1 MSEST
6 PVPRGS
12 APVPQDPPANE
23 TMSLAAAN
31 RLETLRTLRP
41 AQVILTVGVA
51 VVVTTVLVLS
61 IGRLAGFTKLG
72 DRLSGATWSW
82 LGLCALGQIGV
93 FVGYA
98 GAFRTSVAAAGDLF
112 GEPTDTGSDSTD
124 TDTDPEGDTASTS
137 ASTDTDDDT
146 ASTSAS
152 TDTEGDTA
160 SASTDTDDDTEGDTA
175 SASTDTDDDTE
186 GDTASAST
194 DTDDDTEGDTASAST
209 DAGTGGV
216 PGGAFAN
223 RRGPRVGVWYS
234 LKVALAGFGLTQL
247 VAAGGAAGM
256 AFTFWVM
263 RRLGFSKKNAL
274 VQLITLNTAVYFVFG
289 GLGWLGALVGLV
301 DPAVPKAMAVGWVA
315 GFAVVIAL
323 ALWFTQPQRKAT
335 FGAAEDG
342 PRLRRALA
350 VGVSAAARVRDCT
363 HTADG
368 RRLLAWSLLYWAGDL
383 VSLWAALRAFGVTV
397 SATAI
402 VGAYVTGYLAQSV
415 PIPLIATGGVDAA
428 TTFTLTAVG
437 VPIEVALLGVVA
449 HRVFAFWLP
458 VIPGLWSATS
468 LVRDEMP
475 ANGRRG
481 RLLPG
486 GRGA

>member
-6 PVPRGS
+6 PAPRGS
-12 APVPQDPPANE
+12 APVPQDPLATEPMSPAA
-23 TMSLAAAN
+23 TN
-31 RLETLRTLRP
+31 RLEALRTLRP

-51 VVVTTVLVLS
+51 VAVTTVLVLS

-72 DRLSGATWSW
+72 DRLSGATWGW

-93 FVGYA
+93 FIGYA
-98 GAFRTSVAAAGDLF
+98 GAFRTSVAGSGDLF
-112 GEPTDTGSDSTD
+112 GEPGDISSSGTGSYTAVG
-124 TDTDPEGDTASTS
+124 GDL
-137 ASTDTDDDT
+137 
-146 ASTSAS
+146 
-152 TDTEGDTA
+152 
-160 SASTDTDDDTEGDTA
+160 
-175 SASTDTDDDTE
+175 
-186 GDTASAST
+186 
-194 DTDDDTEGDTASAST
+194 
-209 DAGTGGV
+209 
-216 PGGAFAN
+216 AN

-256 AFTFWVM
+256 AFTFWVI
-263 RRLGFSKKNAL
+263 RRLGFSKKNAM

-289 GLGWLGALVGLV
+289 GIGWLGALVGLG
-301 DPAVPKAMAVGWVA
+301 DPAVPKAMAVSWLA
-315 GFAVVIAL
+315 GFAAVIAL
-323 ALWFTQPQRKAT
+323 ALWFTQPERAAALT
-335 FGAAEDG
+335 SAEDA
-342 PRLRRALA
+342 PRLRRALD
-350 VGVSAAARVRDCT
+350 VGVSAAARVRGFT

-383 VSLWAALRAFGVTV
+383 VSLWAALRAFGVSV
-397 SATAI
+397 PVAAL

-458 VIPGLWSATS
+458 VIPGLWSATA
-468 LVRDEMP
+468 LVRDEKP
-475 ANGRRG
+475 ANGRKDR
-481 RLLPG
+481 RLRG
-486 GRGA
+486 GREA

>member
-6 PVPRGS
+6 PAPRGS
-12 APVPQDPPANE
+12 APVPQDPLATEPMSPAA
-23 TMSLAAAN
+23 TN
-31 RLETLRTLRP
+31 RLEALRTLRP

-72 DRLSGATWSW
+72 DRLSGATWGW

-93 FVGYA
+93 FIGYA
-98 GAFRTSVAAAGDLF
+98 GAFRTSVAGSGDLF
-112 GEPTDTGSDSTD
+112 GEPGDSGSNSTD
-124 TDTDPEGDTASTS
+124 SYTAVGGDL
-137 ASTDTDDDT
+137 
-146 ASTSAS
+146 
-152 TDTEGDTA
+152 
-160 SASTDTDDDTEGDTA
+160 
-175 SASTDTDDDTE
+175 
-186 GDTASAST
+186 
-194 DTDDDTEGDTASAST
+194 
-209 DAGTGGV
+209 
-216 PGGAFAN
+216 AN

-256 AFTFWVM
+256 AFTFWVI
-263 RRLGFSKKNAL
+263 RQLGFSKKNAM

-289 GLGWLGALVGLV
+289 GIGWLGALVGLG
-301 DPAVPKAMAVGWVA
+301 DPAVPRAMAVSWLA
-315 GFAVVIAL
+315 GFAAVIAL
-323 ALWFTQPQRKAT
+323 ALWFTQPERA
-335 FGAAEDG
+335 AALASAEDA
-342 PRLRRALA
+342 PRLRRALD
-350 VGVSAAARVRDCT
+350 VGVSAAARVRGFT

-397 SATAI
+397 SATAL

-458 VIPGLWSATS
+458 VIPGLWSATA
-468 LVRDEMP
+468 LVRDEKP
-475 ANGRRG
+475 ANGRKG
-481 RLLPG
+481 RRLRG

>member
-6 PVPRGS
+6 PAPRGS
-12 APVPQDPPANE
+12 AHVPQDPPATE
-23 TMSLAAAN
+23 AMSPAATN

-51 VVVTTVLVLS
+51 AVVTTVLVLS

-72 DRLSGATWSW
+72 DRLSGATWGW

-93 FVGYA
+93 FIGYA
-98 GAFRTSVAAAGDLF
+98 GAFRTSVAGSGDLF
-112 GEPTDTGSDSTD
+112 GEPGDIGSSGTGSYTAVG
-124 TDTDPEGDTASTS
+124 GDL
-137 ASTDTDDDT
+137 
-146 ASTSAS
+146 
-152 TDTEGDTA
+152 
-160 SASTDTDDDTEGDTA
+160 
-175 SASTDTDDDTE
+175 
-186 GDTASAST
+186 
-194 DTDDDTEGDTASAST
+194 
-209 DAGTGGV
+209 
-216 PGGAFAN
+216 AN
-223 RRGPRVGVWYS
+223 RRGLRVGVWYS

-256 AFTFWVM
+256 AFTFWVI
-263 RRLGFSKKNAL
+263 RRLGFSKKNAM

-289 GLGWLGALVGLV
+289 GIGWLGALVGLG
-301 DPAVPKAMAVGWVA
+301 DPAVPKAMAVSWLV
-315 GFAVVIAL
+315 GFAAVIAL
-323 ALWFTQPQRKAT
+323 ALWFTQPERAAALT
-335 FGAAEDG
+335 SAEDA
-342 PRLRRALA
+342 PRLRRALD
-350 VGVSAAARVRDCT
+350 VGVSAAARVRHFT

-383 VSLWAALRAFGVTV
+383 VSLWAALRAFGVNV
-397 SATAI
+397 SAAAL

-428 TTFTLTAVG
+428 TTFTLAAVG

-458 VIPGLWSATS
+458 VIPGLWSATV

-475 ANGRRG
+475 VKRARK
-481 RLLPG
+481 
-486 GRGA
+486 

>member
-6 PVPRGS
+6 PAPRGS
-12 APVPQDPPANE
+12 APVPQDPLATEPMSPAA
-23 TMSLAAAN
+23 TN
-31 RLETLRTLRP
+31 RLEALRTLRP

-72 DRLSGATWSW
+72 DRLSGATWGW

-93 FVGYA
+93 FIGYA
-98 GAFRTSVAAAGDLF
+98 GAFRTSVAGSGDLF
-112 GEPTDTGSDSTD
+112 GEPGDIGSGGTGSYTAVG
-124 TDTDPEGDTASTS
+124 GDL
-137 ASTDTDDDT
+137 
-146 ASTSAS
+146 
-152 TDTEGDTA
+152 
-160 SASTDTDDDTEGDTA
+160 
-175 SASTDTDDDTE
+175 
-186 GDTASAST
+186 
-194 DTDDDTEGDTASAST
+194 
-209 DAGTGGV
+209 
-216 PGGAFAN
+216 AN

-256 AFTFWVM
+256 AFTFWVI
-263 RRLGFSKKNAL
+263 RRLGFSKKNAM

-289 GLGWLGALVGLV
+289 GIGWLGALVGLG
-301 DPAVPKAMAVGWVA
+301 DPAVPKAMAVSWLA
-315 GFAVVIAL
+315 GFAAVIAL
-323 ALWFTQPQRKAT
+323 ALWFTQPERAAALT
-335 FGAAEDG
+335 SAEDA
-342 PRLRRALA
+342 PRLRRALD
-350 VGVSAAARVRDCT
+350 VGVSAAARVRGFT

-383 VSLWAALRAFGVTV
+383 VSLWAALRAFGVSV
-397 SATAI
+397 PVAAL

-458 VIPGLWSATS
+458 VIPGLWSATV

-475 ANGRRG
+475 ANGRKDR
-481 RLLPG
+481 RLRG

>member
-6 PVPRGS
+6 PAPRGS
-12 APVPQDPPANE
+12 VPSPQDPPATE
-23 TMSLAAAN
+23 AMSPAAMN
-31 RLETLRTLRP
+31 RLEALRTLRP

-51 VVVTTVLVLS
+51 VAVTTVLVLS
-61 IGRLAGFTKLG
+61 IGRLAGFTKLS
-72 DRLSGATWSW
+72 DTLSGATWGW

-93 FVGYA
+93 FIGYA
-98 GAFRTSVAAAGDLF
+98 GAFRASVAGSGDLI
-112 GEPTDTGSDSTD
+112 GEPANIASDHADSDNIASDDTNSDD
-124 TDTDPEGDTASTS
+124 TDSDDIDGKPDGGTSAGTASNPS
-137 ASTDTDDDT
+137 ASTGADGDPGSDF
-146 ASTSAS
+146 AS
-152 TDTEGDTA
+152 
-160 SASTDTDDDTEGDTA
+160 
-175 SASTDTDDDTE
+175 
-186 GDTASAST
+186 
-194 DTDDDTEGDTASAST
+194 
-209 DAGTGGV
+209 
-216 PGGAFAN
+216 

-234 LKVALAGFGLTQL
+234 LKVALAGFALTQL

-263 RRLGFSKKNAL
+263 RRLGFSKKNAM

-289 GLGWLGALVGLV
+289 GIGWLGALVGLV
-301 DPAVPKAMAVGWVA
+301 DTAVPKAMAVSWLA
-315 GFAVVIAL
+315 GFAAVIAL
-323 ALWFTQPQRKAT
+323 ALWFTQPERAAALT
-335 FGAAEDG
+335 SAEDAS
-342 PRLRRALA
+342 RFRRALA
-350 VGVSAAARVRDCT
+350 VGVSAAARVRGFT

-383 VSLWAALRAFGVTV
+383 VSLWAALQAFGVTV
-397 SATAI
+397 SATAL

-458 VIPGLWSATS
+458 VIPGLWSATA

-475 ANGRRG
+475 VNGGKG
-481 RLLPG
+481 RLLQG
-486 GRGA
+486 GGGA

>member
-1 MSEST
+1 MSQHA
-6 PVPRGS
+6 PMPHGS
-12 APVPQDPPANE
+12 APDPQDPPANE
-23 TMSLAAAN
+23 TLSLAAAN
-31 RLETLRTLRP
+31 RLEALRDLRP
-41 AQVILTVGVA
+41 GQVILAVGVA
-51 VVVTTVLVLS
+51 VIVTAVLVLS
-61 IGRLAGFTKLG
+61 IGRLAGFTALG
-72 DRLSGATWSW
+72 DTLNGATWGW
-82 LGLCALGQIGV
+82 LGLCTLGQIGV

-98 GAFRTSVAAAGDLF
+98 GAFRASVAGSGDLI
-112 GEPTDTGSDSTD
+112 GEPANTDSNDTDSDDTDSNDTDGKPGGDTGTC
-124 TDTDPEGDTASTS
+124 TASNPS
-137 ASTDTDDDT
+137 ASTGADGDPGSDF
-146 ASTSAS
+146 AS
-152 TDTEGDTA
+152 
-160 SASTDTDDDTEGDTA
+160 
-175 SASTDTDDDTE
+175 
-186 GDTASAST
+186 
-194 DTDDDTEGDTASAST
+194 
-209 DAGTGGV
+209 
-216 PGGAFAN
+216 

-234 LKVALAGFGLTQL
+234 LKVALAGFALTQL

-263 RRLGFSKKNAL
+263 RRLGFSKQNAM

-289 GLGWLGALVGLV
+289 GIGWLGALVGLV
-301 DPAVPKAMAVGWVA
+301 DPAVPKAMAVSWLA
-315 GFAVVIAL
+315 SFAAVIAL

-335 FGAAEDG
+335 FGAGEDG
-342 PRLRRALA
+342 PRFRRALA
-350 VGVSAAARVRDCT
+350 VGVSAAARVRDFT

-397 SATAI
+397 SATAL

-428 TTFTLTAVG
+428 TTFTLAAVG

-458 VIPGLWSATS
+458 MIPGLWSVTS
-468 LVRDEMP
+468 LVRDERP

-481 RLLPG
+481 PRLRG

>member
-51 VVVTTVLVLS
+51 VAVTAVLVLS

-72 DRLSGATWSW
+72 DRLSGATWGW

-124 TDTDPEGDTASTS
+124 TDDDPEGDT
-137 ASTDTDDDT
+137 
-146 ASTSAS
+146 
-152 TDTEGDTA
+152 GTA
-160 SASTDTDDDTEGDTA
+160 SASTGTDDDPEGDTGTA
-175 SASTDTDDDTE
+175 SAST
-186 GDTASAST
+186 
-194 DTDDDTEGDTASAST
+194 
-209 DAGTGGV
+209 GTGGV

-223 RRGPRVGVWYS
+223 RRGPRVGIWYS

-289 GLGWLGALVGLV
+289 WLGWLGALVGLV

-335 FGAAEDG
+335 FDAAEDG

>member
-1 MSEST
+1 
-6 PVPRGS
+6 
-12 APVPQDPPANE
+12 
-23 TMSLAAAN
+23 
-31 RLETLRTLRP
+31 
-41 AQVILTVGVA
+41 
-51 VVVTTVLVLS
+51 
-61 IGRLAGFTKLG
+61 
-72 DRLSGATWSW
+72 
-82 LGLCALGQIGV
+82 
-93 FVGYA
+93 
-98 GAFRTSVAAAGDLF
+98 
-112 GEPTDTGSDSTD
+112 
-124 TDTDPEGDTASTS
+124 
-137 ASTDTDDDT
+137 
-146 ASTSAS
+146 
-152 TDTEGDTA
+152 
-160 SASTDTDDDTEGDTA
+160 
-175 SASTDTDDDTE
+175 
-186 GDTASAST
+186 
-194 DTDDDTEGDTASAST
+194 
-209 DAGTGGV
+209 
-216 PGGAFAN
+216 
-223 RRGPRVGVWYS
+223 
-234 LKVALAGFGLTQL
+234 
-247 VAAGGAAGM
+247 M
-256 AFTFWVM
+256 AFTFWVL
-263 RRLGFSKKNAL
+263 RRLGFSKQNAM

-289 GLGWLGALVGLV
+289 GLSWLGALVGLV
-301 DPAVPKAMAVGWVA
+301 DPAVPKAMAVGWLA
-315 GFAVVIAL
+315 GFAAVIAL

-335 FGAAEDG
+335 FVAAEDA

-383 VSLWAALRAFGVTV
+383 VSLWAALRAFGVAV

-481 RLLPG
+481 RLLRG

>member
-6 PVPRGS
+6 PAPSGS
-12 APVPQDPPANE
+12 AHVPQDPPATE
-23 TMSLAAAN
+23 AMSPAAMN
-31 RLETLRTLRP
+31 RLEALRTLRP

-72 DRLSGATWSW
+72 DRLSGATWGW

-93 FVGYA
+93 FIGYA
-98 GAFRTSVAAAGDLF
+98 GAFRTSVAGSGDLF
-112 GEPTDTGSDSTD
+112 GEPGDIGSGGTDSYTAVG
-124 TDTDPEGDTASTS
+124 GDL
-137 ASTDTDDDT
+137 
-146 ASTSAS
+146 
-152 TDTEGDTA
+152 
-160 SASTDTDDDTEGDTA
+160 
-175 SASTDTDDDTE
+175 
-186 GDTASAST
+186 
-194 DTDDDTEGDTASAST
+194 
-209 DAGTGGV
+209 
-216 PGGAFAN
+216 AN
-223 RRGPRVGVWYS
+223 RRGPRVAVWYS

-256 AFTFWVM
+256 AFTFWVI
-263 RRLGFSKKNAL
+263 RRLGFSKKNAM

-289 GLGWLGALVGLV
+289 GIGWLGALVGLV
-301 DPAVPKAMAVGWVA
+301 DPAVPKAMAVSWLA
-315 GFAVVIAL
+315 GFAAVIAL
-323 ALWFTQPQRKAT
+323 ALWFTQPERAAALT
-335 FGAAEDG
+335 SAEDET
-342 PRLRRALA
+342 RLRRALD
-350 VGVSAAARVRDCT
+350 VGVSAAARVRAFT

-397 SATAI
+397 SATAL

-458 VIPGLWSATS
+458 VIPGLWSATT

-475 ANGRRG
+475 VNGGRG
-481 RLLPG
+481 RLLRG

>member
-1 MSEST
+1 MSEH
-6 PVPRGS
+6 
-12 APVPQDPPANE
+12 APMPHGAAPDPQDPPANE
-23 TMSLAAAN
+23 TLSLAAAN
-31 RLETLRTLRP
+31 RLEALRDLRP
-41 AQVILTVGVA
+41 GQVILAVGVA
-51 VVVTTVLVLS
+51 VIVTAVLVLS
-61 IGRLAGFTKLG
+61 IGRLAGFTALG
-72 DRLSGATWSW
+72 DTLNGATWGW

-98 GAFRTSVAAAGDLF
+98 GAFRASVAGSGDLI
-112 GEPTDTGSDSTD
+112 GGPADTDSNDIESNATDSNDTDSNDTDSDDTDGKPGGDTGTC
-124 TDTDPEGDTASTS
+124 TASNPG
-137 ASTDTDDDT
+137 ASTGADGHPGSDF
-146 ASTSAS
+146 AS
-152 TDTEGDTA
+152 
-160 SASTDTDDDTEGDTA
+160 
-175 SASTDTDDDTE
+175 
-186 GDTASAST
+186 
-194 DTDDDTEGDTASAST
+194 
-209 DAGTGGV
+209 
-216 PGGAFAN
+216 

-234 LKVALAGFGLTQL
+234 LEVALAGFALTQL

-256 AFTFWVM
+256 AFTFWVL
-263 RRLGFSKKNAL
+263 RRLGFSRKNAL

-289 GLGWLGALVGLV
+289 WLGWLGALVGLV
-301 DPAVPKAMAVGWVA
+301 DPAVPKAMAVGWLA
-315 GFAVVIAL
+315 GFAAVIAL

-335 FGAAEDG
+335 FGAAEDA

-383 VSLWAALRAFGVTV
+383 VSLWAALRAFGVAV

-437 VPIEVALLGVVA
+437 VPIEVALLGVLA

-458 VIPGLWSATS
+458 MIPGLWSATV
-468 LVRDEMP
+468 LVREERP
-475 ANGRRG
+475 AKHGSAKR
-481 RLLPG
+481 
-486 GRGA
+486 

>member
-6 PVPRGS
+6 PAPRGS
-12 APVPQDPPANE
+12 APVPQDPLATEPMSPAA
-23 TMSLAAAN
+23 TN
-31 RLETLRTLRP
+31 RLEILRTLRP

-72 DRLSGATWSW
+72 DRLSGATWGW

-93 FVGYA
+93 FIGYA
-98 GAFRTSVAAAGDLF
+98 GAFRTSVAGSGDLF
-112 GEPTDTGSDSTD
+112 GEPGDISSSGTGSYTAVG
-124 TDTDPEGDTASTS
+124 GDL
-137 ASTDTDDDT
+137 
-146 ASTSAS
+146 
-152 TDTEGDTA
+152 
-160 SASTDTDDDTEGDTA
+160 
-175 SASTDTDDDTE
+175 
-186 GDTASAST
+186 
-194 DTDDDTEGDTASAST
+194 
-209 DAGTGGV
+209 
-216 PGGAFAN
+216 AN

-256 AFTFWVM
+256 AFTFWVI
-263 RRLGFSKKNAL
+263 RRLGFSKKNAM

-289 GLGWLGALVGLV
+289 GIGWLGALVGLG
-301 DPAVPKAMAVGWVA
+301 DPAVPKAMAVSWLA
-315 GFAVVIAL
+315 GFAAVIAL
-323 ALWFTQPQRKAT
+323 ALWFTQPER
-335 FGAAEDG
+335 AAALTSTEDA
-342 PRLRRALA
+342 PRLRRALD
-350 VGVSAAARVRDCT
+350 VGVSAAARVRGFT

-383 VSLWAALRAFGVTV
+383 VSLWAALRAFGVSV
-397 SATAI
+397 PVAAI

-458 VIPGLWSATS
+458 VIPGLWSATA
-468 LVRDEMP
+468 LVRDEQP

-481 RLLPG
+481 RLLRG

>member
-1 MSEST
+1 MTEST
-6 PVPRGS
+6 PAPRGS
-12 APVPQDPPANE
+12 AHVPQDPPATE
-23 TMSLAAAN
+23 AMSPAATN

-51 VVVTTVLVLS
+51 AVVTTVLVLS

-72 DRLSGATWSW
+72 DRLSGATWGW

-93 FVGYA
+93 FIGYA
-98 GAFRTSVAAAGDLF
+98 GAFRTSVAGSGDLF
-112 GEPTDTGSDSTD
+112 GEPGDIGSSGTGSYTAVG
-124 TDTDPEGDTASTS
+124 GDL
-137 ASTDTDDDT
+137 
-146 ASTSAS
+146 
-152 TDTEGDTA
+152 
-160 SASTDTDDDTEGDTA
+160 
-175 SASTDTDDDTE
+175 
-186 GDTASAST
+186 
-194 DTDDDTEGDTASAST
+194 
-209 DAGTGGV
+209 
-216 PGGAFAN
+216 AN

-234 LKVALAGFGLTQL
+234 LKVALAGFALTQL

-256 AFTFWVM
+256 AFTFWVL
-263 RRLGFSKKNAL
+263 RRLGFSKQNAM

-289 GLGWLGALVGLV
+289 GLSWLGALVGLV
-301 DPAVPKAMAVGWVA
+301 DPAVPKAMAVSWLA
-315 GFAVVIAL
+315 GFAAVIAL
-323 ALWFTQPQRKAT
+323 ARWFTQPQRKAT
-335 FGAAEDG
+335 FGAAEDA

-383 VSLWAALRAFGVTV
+383 VSLWAALRAFGVAV

-458 VIPGLWSATS
+458 VIPGLWSATV
-468 LVRDEMP
+468 LVRDEKP
-475 ANGRRG
+475 ANGRKG
-481 RLLPG
+481 LRLRG

>member
-6 PVPRGS
+6 PAPRGS
-12 APVPQDPPANE
+12 APVPQDPLATEPMSPAA
-23 TMSLAAAN
+23 TN
-31 RLETLRTLRP
+31 RLEALRTLRP

-72 DRLSGATWSW
+72 DRLSGATWGW

-93 FVGYA
+93 FIGYA
-98 GAFRTSVAAAGDLF
+98 GAFRTSVAGSGDLF
-112 GEPTDTGSDSTD
+112 GEPGDSGSNSTD
-124 TDTDPEGDTASTS
+124 SYTAVGGDL
-137 ASTDTDDDT
+137 
-146 ASTSAS
+146 
-152 TDTEGDTA
+152 
-160 SASTDTDDDTEGDTA
+160 
-175 SASTDTDDDTE
+175 
-186 GDTASAST
+186 
-194 DTDDDTEGDTASAST
+194 
-209 DAGTGGV
+209 
-216 PGGAFAN
+216 AN

-256 AFTFWVM
+256 AFTFWVI
-263 RRLGFSKKNAL
+263 RRLGFSKKNAM

-289 GLGWLGALVGLV
+289 GIGWLGALVGLG
-301 DPAVPKAMAVGWVA
+301 DPAVPRAMAVSWLA
-315 GFAVVIAL
+315 GFAAVIAL
-323 ALWFTQPQRKAT
+323 ALWFTQPERAAALT
-335 FGAAEDG
+335 SAEDA
-342 PRLRRALA
+342 PRLRRALD
-350 VGVSAAARVRDCT
+350 VGVSAAARVRGFT

-383 VSLWAALRAFGVTV
+383 VSLWAALRAFGVSV
-397 SATAI
+397 PVAAI

-458 VIPGLWSATS
+458 VIPGLWSATA
-468 LVRDEMP
+468 LVRDEKP

-481 RLLPG
+481 RLLRGGPG
-486 GRGA
+486 A

>member
-6 PVPRGS
+6 PAPRGS
-12 APVPQDPPANE
+12 AHVPQDPPATE
-23 TMSLAAAN
+23 VMSPAATN

-51 VVVTTVLVLS
+51 AVVTTVLVLS

-72 DRLSGATWSW
+72 DRLSGATWGW

-93 FVGYA
+93 FIGYA
-98 GAFRTSVAAAGDLF
+98 GAFRTSVAGSGDLF
-112 GEPTDTGSDSTD
+112 GEPANTDSNNTDSNNTDSNNTDSNNTDSNNTDGKPGGDTGTC
-124 TDTDPEGDTASTS
+124 TASNPS
-137 ASTDTDDDT
+137 ASTGAD
-146 ASTSAS
+146 
-152 TDTEGDTA
+152 GH
-160 SASTDTDDDTEGDTA
+160 
-175 SASTDTDDDTE
+175 
-186 GDTASAST
+186 
-194 DTDDDTEGDTASAST
+194 
-209 DAGTGGV
+209 
-216 PGGAFAN
+216 PGSAFAT

-234 LKVALAGFGLTQL
+234 LKVALAGFALTQL

-256 AFTFWVM
+256 AFTFWVL
-263 RRLGFSKKNAL
+263 RRLGFSKQNAM

-289 GLGWLGALVGLV
+289 GLSWLGALVGLV
-301 DPAVPKAMAVGWVA
+301 DPAVPKAMAVGWLA
-315 GFAVVIAL
+315 GFAAVIAL

-335 FGAAEDG
+335 FVAAEDA

-383 VSLWAALRAFGVTV
+383 VSLWAALRAFGVAV

-458 VIPGLWSATS
+458 VIPGLWSATV
-468 LVRDEMP
+468 LVRDEKP

-481 RLLPG
+481 QLLRG